1 LPTDPDI
8 RRLRGTVRN
17 VLGEAAVLYWVLKW
31 ILIGPWLRLL
41 WRPRVDGLENIP
53 ENGPAILASNHVAF
67 VDSVFLPLMVHR
79 PIRFMAKQE
88 YFTRKG
94 LKGALMRVFFTT
106 IGCVP
111 VDRAGGRAARAALD
125 AGKRVLDEG
134 NLWGMYPEGTRSPDG
149 QLYRGKTGVAR
160 LALESGVPVIPCA
173 MVNFYEIQPPGRK
186 LPRITQV
193 HMRIGKPLD
202 FSRYAGMAG
211 DRFVERSVTDEI
223 MYNLMELSG
232 QEYVDVYAAKVKTA
246 KPTPAPP
253 SEQDKATA
261 A

>member
-1 LPTDPDI
+1 M
-8 RRLRGTVRN
+8 
-17 VLGEAAVLYWVLKW
+17 LYWVLKW
-31 ILIGPWLRLL
+31 IVLGPWLRVL
-41 WRPRVDGLENIP
+41 WRPRVDGLDNIP
-53 ENGPAILASNHVAF
+53 GTGPAILASNHVAF
-67 VDSVFLPLMVHR
+67 IDSVFLPLMVHR
-79 PIRFMAKQE
+79 PIRFMAKSE

-94 LKGALMRVFFTT
+94 IKGRLMRLFFTT

-111 VDRAGGRAARAALD
+111 VDRSGGRAARAALD
-125 AGKRVLDEG
+125 AGKRVLDDGE
-134 NLWGMYPEGTRSPDG
+134 LWGMYPEGTRSPDG

-173 MVNFYEIQPPGRK
+173 MVNFHEIQPPGTK

-193 HMRIGKPLD
+193 HMVIGEPLD

-232 QEYVDVYAAKVKTA
+232 QEYVDVYAAKVKAEKTKPRASTA
-246 KPTPAPP
+246 P
-253 SEQDKATA
+253 SNA

>member
-1 LPTDPDI
+1 M
-8 RRLRGTVRN
+8 
-17 VLGEAAVLYWVLKW
+17 LYWVLKW
-31 ILIGPWLRLL
+31 ILIGPWLRVL
-41 WRPRVDGLENIP
+41 WRPKVEGLEHVP
-53 ENGPAILASNHVAF
+53 ATGPAILASNHVAF
-67 VDSVFLPLMVHR
+67 IDSVFLPLMVHR
-79 PIRFMAKQE
+79 PIRFMAKSE
-88 YFTRKG
+88 YFTGKG
-94 LKGALMRVFFTT
+94 LKGWLSRLFFTT

-125 AGKRVLDEG
+125 AGKQVLEEG
-134 NLWGMYPEGTRSPDG
+134 KLWGMYPEGTRSPDG

-173 MVNFYEIQPPGRK
+173 MVNFHEIQPAGAK
-186 LPRITQV
+186 LPRLNKRV
-193 HMRIGKPLD
+193 HMRIGAPLD

-232 QEYVDVYAAKVKTA
+232 QEYVDVYAAKVKKPDKPAHGEATA
-246 KPTPAPP
+246 DKPTPAH
-253 SEQDKATA
+253 TA